1 MANPA
6 SSTVSAGTAAT
17 ATQYNNVRK
26 DAIGQI
32 EITTGEA
39 YSAGDLLYI
48 KASDGRAYKTDAD
61 ASESG
66 ICEFPL
72 IAAEAATAA
81 AQTKLVYT
89 PGRLVTGLSGLTA
102 GSRYYP
108 SSTAGALTSTEPAQT
123 LYWRVIGKAI
133 STTELMFLPQ
143 KLEYLPT
150 GRQEKGFHGG
160 GNKTDWTPAGAAG
173 SVSYSGTSFKQKM
186 VNVPSSETF
195 TADSSSNVTAPVVLT
210 ASLVYGFLATETENV
225 GSGQNAYYWRGSYT
239 TNGN

>member
-1 MANPA
+1 MSNPA

-32 EITTGEA
+32 EVTTGEA

-61 ASESG
+61 AAESG

-72 IAAEAATAA
+72 MAAEASTGA
-81 AQTKLVYT
+81 AQTKLAYT

-108 SSTAGALTSTEPAQT
+108 SSTAGAITSTEPSQD
-123 LYWRVIGKAI
+123 LFWRVIGKAI
-133 STTELMFLPQ
+133 STTELMFAP
-143 KLEYLPT
+143 LECEWLPT
-150 GRQEKGFHGG
+150 GRQEKGYMGMGVDTIGG
-160 GNKTDWTPAGAAG
+160 DTEDVYF
-173 SVSYSGTSFKQKM
+173 SVNFKHKM
-186 VNVPSSETF
+186 VNAPSSLTR
-195 TADSSSNVTAPVVLT
+195 TADIQNQATVGSYGTLRRFGGAQAFNVTGT
-210 ASLVYGFLATETENV
+210 GITNWFGYYETV
-225 GSGQNAYYWRGSYT
+225 GN
-239 TNGN
+239 

>member
-1 MANPA
+1 MSNPA
-6 SSTVSAGTAAT
+6 SSTVSAGNAAT

-32 EITTGEA
+32 EVTTGEA

-61 ASESG
+61 SAESG

-102 GSRYYP
+102 GARYYP
-108 SSTAGALTSTEPAQT
+108 SSTAGAITSTEPAQD
-123 LYWRVIGKAI
+123 LFWRVIGKAI
-133 STTELMFLPQ
+133 STTELLFCP
-143 KLEYLPT
+143 LEMRHLPT
-150 GRQEKGFHGG
+150 GRQEKGFTAGG
-160 GNKTDWTPAGAAG
+160 QNLLDHTYSTAGDTYYFPVDFA
-173 SVSYSGTSFKQKM
+173 QIM
-186 VNVPSSETF
+186 VNAPSSLTF
-195 TADSSSNVTAPVVLT
+195 TADVSNNANAMATHVTVRRYGVMAKFTSTAAGAANKSS
-210 ASLVYGFLATETENV
+210 YYETV
-225 GSGQNAYYWRGSYT
+225 GN
-239 TNGN
+239 

>member
-1 MANPA
+1 MSNPA

-32 EITTGEA
+32 EVTTGEA

-61 ASESG
+61 AAESG

-72 IAAEAATAA
+72 MAAEASTGA
-81 AQTKLVYT
+81 AQTKLAYT

-108 SSTAGALTSTEPAQT
+108 SSTAGAITATEPSQD
-123 LYWRVIGKAI
+123 LFWRVIGKAI
-133 STTELMFLPQ
+133 STTELMFAP
-143 KLEYLPT
+143 LEMQWLPT
-150 GRQEKGFHGG
+150 GRQEKGYVGMGLTLLDH
-160 GNKTDWTPAGAAG
+160 TYS
-173 SVSYSGTSFKQKM
+173 SVGDVYYTIMKFNHTM
-186 VNVPSSETF
+186 VNAPSSITF
-195 TADSSSNVTAPVVLT
+195 TADVDNNFGAFSTHGTTRRWGGMCKSTADAAAAANGSAYFVT
-210 ASLVYGFLATETENV
+210 V
-225 GSGQNAYYWRGSYT
+225 GN
-239 TNGN
+239 